1 MEQPLEL
8 LGFDDSGRLPLPA
21 QPLEISRR
29 HLSSVTAAEGTTAV
43 AMGKKATS
51 KRFAVAPAPK
61 QPAPE
66 AARRH
71 TAGAFQELKVERLE
85 ELGGRL
91 SQLKTLG
98 KGNSSSACARQG
110 PPPQPQGA
118 SSAGPAGASIVV
130 PSVLGQAAPCLSG
143 ATACARARAL
153 LGRWSTHWRPQG
165 PAARSNCRYACWNTE
180 CAGRS
185 SGRWCKSWEH
195 SAAHRQRVGA
205 ETGLCGDS
213 PGRFRVEPSD
223 RKFSGGIRGLF
234 RGPVLPRGVRG
245 WKTRETGAGGK
256 GGENSQREARGGHCC
271 SRRQGTQGP
280 QRPRGRIM
288 VLAQTRRRVLG
299 ACFHCVATSAASEGS
314 SP

>member
-1 MEQPLEL
+1 MPWARKPLQRGSPWL
-8 LGFDDSGRLPLPA
+8 QRRNSPRPRQLDDTPPA
-21 QPLEISRR
+21 PSRNSR
-29 HLSSVTAAEGTTAV
+29 SSVL
-43 AMGKKATS
+43 
-51 KRFAVAPAPK
+51 R
-61 QPAPE
+61 
-66 AARRH
+66 
-71 TAGAFQELKVERLE
+71 
-85 ELGGRL
+85 
-91 SQLKTLG
+91 
-98 KGNSSSACARQG
+98 
-110 PPPQPQGA
+110 
-118 SSAGPAGASIVV
+118 SSAGGCLSSRLLEREIPHPRALAKGLRRNLREQAQRAQRVRASL

-153 LGRWSTHWRPQG
+153 LGGWSTHWRPQG